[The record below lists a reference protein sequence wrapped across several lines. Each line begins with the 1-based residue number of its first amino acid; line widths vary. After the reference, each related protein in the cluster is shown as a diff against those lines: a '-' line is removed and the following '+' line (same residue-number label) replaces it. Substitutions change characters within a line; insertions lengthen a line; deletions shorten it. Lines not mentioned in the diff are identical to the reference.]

1 MRGYPCVGG
10 PCARIPLIIQGA
22 LSVEKIPGVEQ
33 VRDAFLLCVRIDA
46 DNVFSKGG
54 DVPGPA
60 YGQEDQGDQDGNDD
74 AGDNPGCGIIL
85 TAHEV
90 IVSQWLKKGNRR

>member
-54 DVPGPA
+54 DVLA
-60 YGQEDQGDQDGNDD
+60 RHTDRKIRAIRTEMMMQGTTPV
-74 AGDNPGCGIIL
+74 AVL
-85 TAHEV
+85 
-90 IVSQWLKKGNRR
+90 SLRRMKSL